1 MWDFYA
7 SRMLSEFIGLTANIE
22 LRRGFIYNINILIF
36 SWHEFQIPK
45 SLEMICYLIR
55 RNKKK

>member
-1 MWDFYA
+1 MRDFYA

-22 LRRGFIYNINILIF
+22 LRRGCIYDIKILMF

-45 SLEMICYLIR
+45 SLEMICYLVR
-55 RNKKK
+55 RNKKR